1 MGGGH
6 NGRPTLEQVAA
17 TARVSRSTVSRVVNG
32 EPYVSE
38 AVRDRVNQAIDRLG
52 YLPNPAARTL
62 VTQRSGSVALVFPE
76 PDTRVFTDPFFAG
89 IVRGVSQRLA
99 GVAMQLVLVM
109 LQNEAD
115 HARLERYVAAGH
127 VDGVLLV
134 SLHSGD
140 PLPRALVSRGIPAV
154 LNGRPHD
161 GEHDLPYV
169 DVDSRQGAM
178 IATRH
183 LAAQGRTTIATIAGP
198 QDMCAGIDRL
208 AGYRSALGRRY
219 RRSLVAVGD
228 FTRASGARAMASLLD
243 GAPDLDAVF
252 VASDLMAE
260 GALSA
265 LRRAGRRV
273 PDDVAVVG
281 FDDSDAAPYVDP
293 PLTTIRQPVP
303 RIGQEMVRL
312 LLAAMNGEPA
322 SSTVLPVELVVRG
335 SA

>member
-32 EPYVSE
+32 APYVSE

-169 DVDSRQGAM
+169 DVDSRQGAI

-243 GAPDLDAVF
+243 RAPDLDAVF

-260 GALSA
+260 GALSV

-281 FDDSDAAPYVDP
+281 FDDSDAAPYIDP

-312 LLAAMNGEPA
+312 LLAAMKGEPA

>member
-1 MGGGH
+1 VGGGH

-38 AVRDRVNQAIDRLG
+38 AVRDRVNQANERLG

-99 GVAMQLVLVM
+99 GAAMQLVLVM
-109 LQNEAD
+109 LQSEAD
-115 HARLERYVAAGH
+115 HTRLERYVTAGH

-140 PLPRALVSRGIPAV
+140 PLPRALASRGIPAV

-169 DVDSRQGAM
+169 DVDSRQGA
-178 IATRH
+178 ITATRH
-183 LAAQGRTTIATIAGP
+183 LAAQGRATIATIAGP

-228 FTRASGARAMASLLD
+228 FTRASGARAMTSLLD

-265 LRRAGRRV
+265 LRRSGRRV

-281 FDDSDAAPYVDP
+281 FDDSDAAPYIDP
-293 PLTTIRQPVP
+293 PLTTIHQPVP

-322 SSTVLPVELVVRG
+322 SSTVLPVELVVRD

>member
-169 DVDSRQGAM
+169 DVDSQQGAV

>member
-169 DVDSRQGAM
+169 DVDSQQGAV

-281 FDDSDAAPYVDP
+281 FDDSDAAPYIDP

>member
-169 DVDSRQGAM
+169 DVDSQQGAV

-281 FDDSDAAPYVDP
+281 FDDSDAAPYIDP

-303 RIGQEMVRL
+303 RIGQEMVR